1 MKKLGDRHSHVGAR
15 ANPTASPSS
24 GETTSDEPHA
34 RPVEANR
41 PPTDEDAQ
49 DGTTVLLVDDDHKLV
64 SLVRMY
70 LEREGFRVVA
80 AYDGAQALD
89 VVARHPPQFV
99 ILDLMLPR
107 IDGISVCQRIRKT
120 SNVPILMLTAK
131 VEETDK
137 LVGLHVGADDYVTKP
152 FSPRELV
159 ARVRAIL
166 RRASPQEKPVSR
178 LAQGSIVMDLDRHEV
193 FLHGRAVRLTLI
205 EYKLLQA
212 LMEFPGRVFTRGQ
225 LLAHVYAFN
234 EADVVDRVIDVH
246 IGKLREKLD
255 DDPAQPHYIQT
266 IRGVGYR
273 LVERR
278 RAG

>member
-1 MKKLGDRHSHVGAR
+1 MKRLEARHLHAGTR
-15 ANPTASPSS
+15 ADPLASFASNEDTPSMLR
-24 GETTSDEPHA
+24 D

-41 PPTDEDAQ
+41 PPTDEGSHG
-49 DGTTVLLVDDDHKLV
+49 GTTVLVVDDDRKLV

-70 LEREGFRVVA
+70 LEREGFRVLA

-89 VVARHPPQFV
+89 LAAHYRPAFI

-131 VEETDK
+131 VEEADK
-137 LVGLHVGADDYVTKP
+137 LVGLHIGADDYVTKP

-166 RRASPQEKPVSR
+166 RRTSVPERAVSR
-178 LAQGSIVMDLDRHEV
+178 LVQGSLVMDLDRHEV
-193 FLHGRAVRLTLI
+193 FLEGREVRLTLI

-212 LMEFPGRVFTRGQ
+212 FMEFPGRAFTRGQ

-234 EADVVDRVIDVH
+234 EADVVDRAIDVH
-246 IGKLREKLD
+246 IGKLREKLG
-255 DDPAQPHYIQT
+255 DDPAQPCYIQT

-273 LVERR
+273 LRENQ
-278 RAG
+278 RA